1 MKEMKTIAL
10 KANRHV
16 NNFFEFGILLAQI
29 LSCRWV
35 DYTSTK
41 CMLMFLERGHNQ
53 KSKLIVFEEIVCCI
67 KKINLIEELY
77 FFKNMLAFKIE
88 FIFNFVQNFTF
99 TC

>member
-1 MKEMKTIAL
+1 
-10 KANRHV
+10 
-16 NNFFEFGILLAQI
+16 
-29 LSCRWV
+29 
-35 DYTSTK
+35 
-41 CMLMFLERGHNQ
+41 
-53 KSKLIVFEEIVCCI
+53 VFEEIVCCI